1 MSIAGT
7 GSRSTPRASG
17 GAAVYAASQ
26 VASQEARKS
35 SFEQR
40 GLAVITASGV
50 LVSLLFGLTAV
61 LTGAAGYHL
70 PAAARVPILAALFCF
85 VVAAVAAITT
95 NLPQLYRGV
104 TADALKKQIE
114 EQWEDTGT
122 EARRAVAL
130 TELDVLERARE
141 QNHKKG
147 EALVLAIRAEIA
159 AVYFLAVAVGAILI
173 D

>member
-1 MSIAGT
+1 LSSPAAENRGD
-7 GSRSTPRASG
+7 
-17 GAAVYAASQ
+17 GAAVYAAYVASQ

-40 GLAVITASGV
+40 GLAVITTSGV

-61 LTGAAGYHL
+61 LTGAAGYH
-70 PAAARVPILAALFCF
+70 PPGAARVPILAALFCF
-85 VVAAVAAITT
+85 IVAAVAAITT

-104 TADALKKQIE
+104 TAEALKKQIE

-122 EARRAVAL
+122 EARRAVAF
-130 TELDVLERARE
+130 TELDVLARAKE

-147 EALVLAIRAEIA
+147 EALALAIRAEIA
-159 AVYFLAVAVGAILI
+159 AVYFLAVAVGTILL

>member
-1 MSIAGT
+1 MSSPAAEN
-7 GSRSTPRASG
+7 RSD
-17 GAAVYAASQ
+17 GAAVYAAYIASQ

-40 GLAVITASGV
+40 GLAVITTSGV
-50 LVSLLFGLTAV
+50 LVSLLFGLTA
-61 LTGAAGYHL
+61 GHHL
-70 PAAARVPILAALFCF
+70 PGAARVPILAALFCF
-85 VVAAVAAITT
+85 VVAAVAAVIT

-104 TADALKKQIE
+104 TVEALKKQIE

-130 TELDVLERARE
+130 TELDVLARAKE

-147 EALVLAIRAEIA
+147 EALALAIRAEIA
-159 AVYFLAVAVGAILI
+159 AVYFLAVAVGAILL